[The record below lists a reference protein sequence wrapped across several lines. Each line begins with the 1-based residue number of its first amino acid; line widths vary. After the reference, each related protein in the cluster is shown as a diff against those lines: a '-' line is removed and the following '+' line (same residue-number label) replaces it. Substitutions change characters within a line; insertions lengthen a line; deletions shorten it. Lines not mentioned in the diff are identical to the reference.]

1 MAQRNLEKVG
11 GVKLTDA
18 EKAYIEELNRNAGL
32 PALDLSKFEK
42 IQPFQEEI
50 TSVGGSSD
58 DTGDVSQVV
67 PLCRVETCVGPGNI
81 HTWHFSSIAGTSIGT
96 KAMLNAAKT
105 ICLTF
110 IELYT
115 NPKELQKIRDEWK
128 SVQGENYKYE
138 SLIGNAPP
146 ALEYFRNKAKS
157 SSK

>member
-11 GVKLTDA
+11 GVKLTNA

-42 IQPFQEEI
+42 IKPFQEEI

-105 ICLTF
+105 IYLTF
-110 IELYT
+110 VELYKS
-115 NPKELQKIRDEWK
+115 PKELNKIREEWEQ
-128 SVQGENYKYE
+128 VQGKDYKYE
-138 SLIGNAPP
+138 SLVGDAPP
-146 ALEYFRNKAKS
+146 ALEYFRNKAKES
-157 SSK
+157 RK